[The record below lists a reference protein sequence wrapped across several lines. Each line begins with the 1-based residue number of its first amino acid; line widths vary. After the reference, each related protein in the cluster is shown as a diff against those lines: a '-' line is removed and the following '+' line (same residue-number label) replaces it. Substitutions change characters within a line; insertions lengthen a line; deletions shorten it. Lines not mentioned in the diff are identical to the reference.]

1 MDLPTYTN
9 IWRIE
14 KRLYKLYDFRLPMP
28 LPVGQ
33 IAVFMVIAVPYIL
46 LLSLLGL
53 PFSHTL
59 VWVYVL
65 PPGVLAWLT
74 TRPVLEGKRLPE
86 LVTSQVRYL
95 LEPRTWARMSPLAE
109 KDEVVVICRVW
120 RAAAPPASEP
130 AAVTEAAETAEA
142 AAPVPAAP
150 VPAAG
155 QARRAITR
163 RPAARTARPAPRPLA
178 LPSRTARSAP
188 PRAVART
195 EAAPGEPAARP
206 RHGHPGSAQ
215 PGQAQPARS
224 HPAPRLPSR
233 GLPAQAQA
241 GAGELTHDP
250 APAVQG
256 RAVRGQAAPAP
267 AGPGRGVPGQ
277 AARGL
282 AGPGQ
287 PGHPHLG
294 PGWPVQDPADPT
306 RIDPDAA
313 EALAALPDQAA
324 PDRPVPGQ
332 PAPGR
337 PAPDWRAPAAPD
349 LAASDLAAPGQAAVG
364 RAAIDRAAAD
374 RAASGWPAH
383 DPASP
388 GRPGHD
394 RADQERS
401 GAGWPVQDPSAPGR
415 ANPGKP
421 PQWLQ
426 TLRPESAGPGSAV
439 ISGEVVAPS
448 ASQAQPGPVTEQ
460 PLTPLPVPAAR
471 SDAAAEAVRRAPEP
485 PAGTP
490 PEAQPGSP
498 VAVPAQAVPAQA
510 GPAQAGPAQPG
521 PARPRHAQ
529 DPDRPAEPG
538 IPGTLAAAAPPATAA
553 PPAAATAA
561 ADSTAPADAAPSAE
575 GRPVTDQPGE
585 PGPDEAAGT
594 SAGQDDAEGRPAEP
608 AQRPGRPVVRV
619 TGDRHAER
627 PLRVVER
634 ALRSQPGQRHDGW
647 RERVVIVPGGHRP
660 GKPDPLQRDRAR
672 ARLPI
677 SGPRRVV
684 VLGCTRGAG
693 QTMTTLLAGDMLA
706 TLRAEAVA
714 VLDLNPGRGS
724 LSERA
729 AVIPGLIRGPAG
741 LMPPG
746 TGLADPGLAPD
757 GPGLQVI
764 SGAAAAGGG
773 DEAGRLLDL
782 VAARYPI
789 TLADPAA
796 GCVPRTMAVADQL
809 LLVAPASAE
818 AANALAMTFEWLE
831 AHGYRRLADGAI
843 TVLNGVSGP
852 TAAHVEHAASV
863 ASGRCRA
870 IVKVPWDSQLKNL
883 AAGRAPA
890 SPAGGPA
897 QAGPVPDPSAALAAP
912 AGAHGVSALS
922 PALVHAYTA
931 LAGVLIS
938 SLAEPGEL
946 RSARG

>member
-95 LEPRTWARMSPLAE
+95 MEPRTWARMSPLAE
-109 KDEVVVICRVW
+109 QDEVVVICRVW

-130 AAVTEAAETAEA
+130 AVATEAAEVAEA
-142 AAPVPAAP
+142 AAPM
-150 VPAAG
+150 PAAG
-155 QARRAITR
+155 QARRATTR
-163 RPAARTARPAPRPLA
+163 RPAARSARPAPRPLT
-178 LPSRTARSAP
+178 LPSRTARFAP
-188 PRAVART
+188 PRAVARS
-195 EAAPGEPAARP
+195 EAAPGEPPAARP
-206 RHGHPGSAQ
+206 RHSQ
-215 PGQAQPARS
+215 PGDGQPARS
-224 HPAPRLPSR
+224 HPALQLPSR

-241 GAGELTHDP
+241 GAGQPAHAP
-250 APAVQG
+250 APPAPG
-256 RAVRGQAAPAP
+256 RAVPVRAAPGQAA
-267 AGPGRGVPGQ
+267 PGRGVPGQ
-277 AARGL
+277 AARGQ

-287 PGHPHLG
+287 AGHPHLG

-306 RIDPDAA
+306 RVDPDAA
-313 EALAALPDQAA
+313 EALAAVPDRSALDRSAPERPVPDRPA
-324 PDRPVPGQ
+324 PDRP
-332 PAPGR
+332 APG
-337 PAPDWRAPAAPD
+337 APD
-349 LAASDLAAPGQAAVG
+349 LAAAG
-364 RAAIDRAAAD
+364 RAAAD
-374 RAASGWPAH
+374 LAASGWPAH
-383 DPASP
+383 DPS
-388 GRPGHD
+388 GPGHPGQD
-394 RADQERS
+394 RAGQERS

-415 ANPGKP
+415 ATPGKP

-426 TLRPESAGPGSAV
+426 TLRPESAPPGPAV

-448 ASQAQPGPVTEQ
+448 APQAQPAPVTEP

-471 SDAAAEAVRRAPEP
+471 SNAADTAVRRAPEP

-490 PEAQPGSP
+490 PGLQPGDPLP
-498 VAVPAQAVPAQA
+498 VPVQGRQTQPRQTQA
-510 GPAQAGPAQPG
+510 
-521 PARPRHAQ
+521 RQ
-529 DPDRPAEPG
+529 DQDQDQDRQAEPG
-538 IPGTLAAAAPPATAA
+538 VPATPATAA
-553 PPAAATAA
+553 PPA
-561 ADSTAPADAAPSAE
+561 DAAPSAD
-575 GRPVTDQPGE
+575 GPPVPDQPGE
-585 PGPDEAAGT
+585 PGPWKAAGTGEAEGAGEPGPGETAGTGEAAGT
-594 SAGQDDAEGRPAEP
+594 SEGQGDGAAGPPPEP

-729 AVIPGLIRGPAG
+729 AVIPGLIRDPAG
-741 LMPPG
+741 LAPPG
-746 TGLADPGLAPD
+746 TDLADPGLAPE

-764 SGAAAAGGG
+764 SGA
-773 DEAGRLLDL
+773 
-782 VAARYPI
+782 PP
-789 TLADPAA
+789 PAA
-796 GCVPRTMAVADQL
+796 VMRRAGSWTWWRPGTRSRWPTPPR
-809 LLVAPASAE
+809 
-818 AANALAMTFEWLE
+818 
-831 AHGYRRLADGAI
+831 
-843 TVLNGVSGP
+843 
-852 TAAHVEHAASV
+852 AASR
-863 ASGRCRA
+863 G
-870 IVKVPWDSQLKNL
+870 PW
-883 AAGRAPA
+883 R
-890 SPAGGPA
+890 SP
-897 QAGPVPDPSAALAAP
+897 
-912 AGAHGVSALS
+912 
-922 PALVHAYTA
+922 
-931 LAGVLIS
+931 IS
-938 SLAEPGEL
+938 SSWSPRPAP
-946 RSARG
+946 RQPTRWP

>member
-1 MDLPTYTN
+1 VDLPTYTN

-95 LEPRTWARMSPLAE
+95 MEPRTWARMSPLAE

-120 RAAAPPASEP
+120 RAASPPASEP
-130 AAVTEAAETAEA
+130 AAATEAAEAAEA
-142 AAPVPAAP
+142 AAP

-155 QARRAITR
+155 QARRASTR

-178 LPSRTARSAP
+178 LPSRTPRFAP
-188 PRAVART
+188 PRAVARS
-195 EAAPGEPAARP
+195 EAAPGEPAAGRP
-206 RHGHPGSAQ
+206 RHSQ
-215 PGQAQPARS
+215 PGDGQPARS
-224 HPAPRLPSR
+224 HPALRLPAR
-233 GLPAQAQA
+233 GLPGQAQA
-241 GAGELTHDP
+241 GAGQLAHSPVP
-250 APAVQG
+250 AAPG
-256 RAVRGQAAPAP
+256 RAVPGRAAPGQAVPGRDIPGQAARGQ
-267 AGPGRGVPGQ
+267 AGPGREVPGQ
-277 AARGL
+277 AARAQ
-282 AGPGQ
+282 AGPGRDVPGQ
-287 PGHPHLG
+287 AARAQAGPGPGHPHLG

-313 EALAALPDQAA
+313 EALAAA
-324 PDRPVPGQ
+324 PDRS
-332 PAPGR
+332 APDRSAPER
-337 PAPDWRAPAAPD
+337 PAPDRSAQGAPD
-349 LAASDLAAPGQAAVG
+349 LAAPG
-364 RAAIDRAAAD
+364 RAAAD
-374 RAASGWPAH
+374 PAASGWPAH
-383 DPASP
+383 DTAGP
-388 GRPGHD
+388 GRPGQD
-394 RADQERS
+394 RASQERS

-426 TLRPESAGPGSAV
+426 TLRPESATPGPAV

-448 ASQAQPGPVTEQ
+448 APQAQPAPVTEP

-471 SDAAAEAVRRAPEP
+471 SNAAAAAVRRAPEP

-490 PEAQPGSP
+490 PGAPPGGALP
-498 VAVPAQAVPAQA
+498 VPAQGRQT
-510 GPAQAGPAQPG
+510 QPG
-521 PARPRHAQ
+521 QTQAHQTQPGQIQPGQTQARQTQPGQTQARPDQ
-529 DPDRPAEPG
+529 DPGRTAEPG
-538 IPGTLAAAAPPATAA
+538 IPATPAAAAAPAEQ
-553 PPAAATAA
+553 
-561 ADSTAPADAAPSAE
+561 APSAE
-575 GRPVTDQPGE
+575 GPPVPDQPGE
-585 PGPDEAAGT
+585 PGPDEAAGSSEGQGD
-594 SAGQDDAEGRPAEP
+594 SAAGRRPEP

-729 AVIPGLIRGPAG
+729 AVIPGLSRDPAG
-741 LMPPG
+741 LAPPG
-746 TGLADPGLAPD
+746 TDLADPGLAPQ

-773 DEAGRLLDL
+773 EAAGRLLDL

-863 ASGRCRA
+863 ATGRCRA
-870 IVKVPWDSQLKNL
+870 IVKVPWDSQLKDL
-883 AAGRAPA
+883 AAGRIPPA
-890 SPAGGPA
+890 AAGATAGPA
-897 QAGPVPDPSAALAAP
+897 QGGPVPDLPAALAGP
-912 AGAHGVSALS
+912 ASTLS